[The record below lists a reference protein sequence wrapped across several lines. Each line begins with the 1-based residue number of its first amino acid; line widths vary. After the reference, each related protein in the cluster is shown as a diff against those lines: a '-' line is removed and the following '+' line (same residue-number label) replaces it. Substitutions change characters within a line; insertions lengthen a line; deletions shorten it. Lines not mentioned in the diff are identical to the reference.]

1 MSTLADM
8 PQREVWFESA
18 GTRLFALE
26 VGQLDSPRPIVFMH
40 GGLADHRAAMLYVGP
55 LLAAHRVILPDL
67 RGAGRSVYADA
78 LTWQQLAD
86 DISALLAHLAIERA
100 AIGGSSM
107 GSGVALR
114 FALSHPQRTL
124 GLLLTAPVFAGAERG
139 LSPAQ
144 AEAMRGMGEAGQVAL
159 ERGVEALVPL
169 YSRLPVVVRDR
180 AVDMLLSFD
189 AASVATTTRL
199 LASGSQPFDSTD
211 ELAQLDAPALVVPGT
226 DAEHPIEV
234 AELYQQHIKRSQ
246 LADPAAPDLSTTIT
260 TFCAALPWPSCT
272 ENPA

>member
-1 MSTLADM
+1 MSTIAEM
-8 PQREVWFESA
+8 PQREVWYESA

-26 VGQLDSPRPIVFMH
+26 VGQLDSPRPVVFMH

-67 RGAGRSVYADA
+67 RGAGRSVYGGA
-78 LTWQQLAD
+78 LRWQQLAD
-86 DISALLAHLAIERA
+86 DLSVLLAHLGIGRA

-114 FALSHPQRTL
+114 FALSHPQHTL
-124 GLLLTAPVFAGAERG
+124 GLLLTAPVYSGTERG

-144 AEAMRGMGEAGQVAL
+144 AEAMRAMGEAGKLAL

-169 YSRLPVVVRDR
+169 YNRLPVVVRDR
-180 AVDMLLSFD
+180 AIDMLRSFD

-199 LASGSQPFDSTD
+199 LASGNQPFGSIG
-211 ELAQLDAPALVVPGT
+211 ELAELDVPALIIPGT
-226 DAEHPIEV
+226 DAEHPVAV
-234 AELYQQHIKRSQ
+234 AELYQQHIERSQ
-246 LADPAAPDLSTTIT
+246 LADPAAPHLPAIIAD
-260 TFCAALPWPSCT
+260 FCTALPW
-272 ENPA
+272 AVDL